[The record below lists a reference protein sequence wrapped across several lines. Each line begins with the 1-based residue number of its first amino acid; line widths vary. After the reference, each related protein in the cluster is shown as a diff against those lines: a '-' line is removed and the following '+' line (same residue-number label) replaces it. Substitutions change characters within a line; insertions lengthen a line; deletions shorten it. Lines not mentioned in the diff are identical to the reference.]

1 MPMAEKRPKMKQP
14 LQLAALL
21 EAVFAGKPAERR
33 MRESKVWQVWAEA
46 VGAQVAGKSQPASFR
61 DGTLT
66 VRVSGS
72 AWLQQLSLMKQ
83 DIIHHLNEAVGA
95 PLVTDIFF
103 KQGSLSIH
111 PEKSAEVPPKRKLSE
126 AEKRQLAELAAP
138 VADPELRE
146 ALLAL
151 FTSQLAD
158 ARRTAN
164 LLPAAAAAPQEKPSS
179 P

>member
-1 MPMAEKRPKMKQP
+1 MADKRPKMKQP
-14 LQLAALL
+14 LPLAALF
-21 EAVFAGKPAERR
+21 EAVFAGKPAEKRL
-33 MRESKVWQVWAEA
+33 RESKVWQVWGEA
-46 VGAQVAGKSQPASFR
+46 VGAQIAAKSQPAAFR
-61 DGTLT
+61 DGILT

-83 DIIHHLNEAVGA
+83 DIIRHLNEAVGA

-103 KQGSLSIH
+103 KQGSLGSQ
-111 PEKSAEVPPKRKLSE
+111 PEERPAAAPPKRKLSE

-146 ALLAL
+146 ALMAL
-151 FTSQLAD
+151 FSSQRAD
-158 ARRTAN
+158 ARRTSN
-164 LLPAAAAAPQEKPSS
+164 PVPAAAAAPPKKPSS

>member
-1 MPMAEKRPKMKQP
+1 MSEKRPKMKQP
-14 LQLAALL
+14 LPLAALL
-21 EAVFAGKPAERR
+21 EAVFAGKPAARR
-33 MRESKVWQVWAEA
+33 MRESKVWLVWGEA
-46 VGAQVAGKSQPASFR
+46 VGAQIAAKSQPAAFR

-83 DIIHHLNEAVGA
+83 DIIHHLNTAVGA

-103 KQGSLSIH
+103 KQGTLHNKHEEKLTPSLR
-111 PEKSAEVPPKRKLSE
+111 KRNLTE
-126 AEKRQLAELAAP
+126 TERLQVAELAAP

-146 ALLAL
+146 ALTSL
-151 FTSQLAD
+151 FSAQLAD
-158 ARRTAN
+158 VSRKPN
-164 LLPAAAAAPQEKPSS
+164 PSPEAAAALQEKPSS

>member
-1 MPMAEKRPKMKQP
+1 MAEKRPKMKQP
-14 LQLAALL
+14 LPLAALL
-21 EAVFAGKPAERR
+21 EAVFAGKPAEKRL
-33 MRESKVWQVWAEA
+33 REAKVWQVWGEA
-46 VGAQVAGKSQPASFR
+46 VGAQIAAKSRPAAFR

-83 DIIHHLNEAVGA
+83 DIIRHLNEAVGA
-95 PLVTDIFF
+95 SLVTDIFF
-103 KQGSLSIH
+103 KQGSVSSQ
-111 PEKSAEVPPKRKLSE
+111 PEERPAAPPPKRKLSE

-146 ALLAL
+146 ALMAL
-151 FTSQLAD
+151 FSSQLAD
-158 ARRTAN
+158 ARRTSN
-164 LLPAAAAAPQEKPSS
+164 PLPAEAAAPQEKPSS